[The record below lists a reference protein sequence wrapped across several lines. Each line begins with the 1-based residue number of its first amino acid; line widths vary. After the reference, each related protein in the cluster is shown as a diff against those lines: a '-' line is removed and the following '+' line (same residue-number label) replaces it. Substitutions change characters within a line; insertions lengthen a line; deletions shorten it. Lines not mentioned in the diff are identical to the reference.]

1 MKKVDLELIRHYL
14 ATQEKAI
21 ASSLNSVNAIKE
33 ALIESQPEFQKAYLV
48 KYENLMKRSI
58 EAAASSDFSE
68 VSALDQIIQI
78 LQDCD

>member
-58 EAAASSDFSE
+58 EAAASSDFSG